1 MPAFHKNSF
10 FAIKSVKKLTAPKNA
25 VITPKGISPGR
36 RARAKLS
43 LTKTNIPPKIIEIG
57 REYFV
62 FWPVITREILG
73 IINPTHPIIPD
84 NEIIEV
90 VSRTEINRT
99 NTNSNSFFI
108 PMENKTSL
116 SKENTFNRH
125 R

>member
-1 MPAFHKNSF
+1 M
-10 FAIKSVKKLTAPKNA
+10 IKITAPKNA
-25 VITPKGISPGR
+25 VITPRGISPGR
-36 RARAKLS
+36 SARAKLS
-43 LTKTNIPPKIIEIG
+43 LTKTNIPPKIIDIG

-62 FWPVITREILG
+62 FWPVITRAILG

-90 VSRTEINRT
+90 VSKTDIIKIT
-99 NTNSNSFFI
+99 TNSNSFFNPI
-108 PMENKTSL
+108 ENKTSL